1 MLAIEKV
8 KVESSL
14 GLSDLACWSKVFT
27 LISCGTVS
35 CLAAVIG
42 QLCTNQELLSQHH
55 SVKRPSQLK
64 SKMVFSANDLQLKSM
79 HRKTQ
84 SCCNIF
90 ISAVVFPV
98 IHPYPGHHEY
108 LDTCIL

>member
-1 MLAIEKV
+1 MLATEEV
-8 KVESSL
+8 KGERSL
-14 GLSDLACWSKVFT
+14 GLSDLLCWSEVFT

-64 SKMVFSANDLQLKSM
+64 SRWYSLQPICS
-79 HRKTQ
+79 
-84 SCCNIF
+84 
-90 ISAVVFPV
+90 
-98 IHPYPGHHEY
+98 
-108 LDTCIL
+108 